1 MLKPWFDLE
10 PDAELPGYGP
20 IADLLGAPRARRAS
34 TLRDDLTLDVN

>member
-20 IADLLGAPRARRAS
+20 IAELLAKTGVDGL
-34 TLRDDLTLDVN
+34 TLREDLTLDVE